1 MSATENPCRRPGD
14 TPEDTLS
21 LKPVKGD
28 GPERELLQQL
38 YAEAFPENEWQPNSV
53 AVIQNAAPDIWK
65 ADEWLILDG
74 NDAIGLLCVLHTDT
88 YAYLLYLAVSPRCQG
103 KGYGSRTLALFKRMF
118 PDHIRFFDLEAP
130 DESAENAQQR
140 TARIRFYER
149 NGYHL
154 TGDSFESEGVALTIM
169 TDSDE
174 FSLTGELAEFAAALE
189 PLR

>member
-1 MSATENPCRRPGD
+1 MSAT
-14 TPEDTLS
+14 EDTLS

-38 YAEAFPENEWQPNSV
+38 NAEAFPENEWQPNSV

-154 TGDSFESEGVALTIM
+154 TGDSFESEGVALTVM

-174 FSLTGELAEFAAALE
+174 FSMTGELAEFAAALE

>member
-1 MSATENPCRRPGD
+1 
-14 TPEDTLS
+14 
-21 LKPVKGD
+21 
-28 GPERELLQQL
+28 
-38 YAEAFPENEWQPNSV
+38 
-53 AVIQNAAPDIWK
+53 
-65 ADEWLILDG
+65 
-74 NDAIGLLCVLHTDT
+74 
-88 YAYLLYLAVSPRCQG
+88 
-103 KGYGSRTLALFKRMF
+103 MF

-174 FSLTGELAEFAAALE
+174 FSMTGELAEFAAALE